1 MTYSEVA
8 KSLRLPLGF
17 ILGIAY
23 LIFARP
29 TPLTLAVGGAI
40 ALIGVIIRG
49 WASGHISKNERLATT
64 GPYAHTR
71 NPLYFGSFLIAAG
84 FAIAAHW
91 ALLLV
96 VVAFFVFIY
105 APTMQRERAN
115 IAGRFPTAYEAY
127 AANVP
132 AFVPRPTPWKAT
144 HPEPGDGGGFSFHL
158 YMKHGEWK
166 AGLTYALVML
176 WLVWHRPI
184 IDAASSLW
192 R

>member
-1 MTYSEVA
+1 LTYSEIA

-17 ILGIAY
+17 ILGITY

-40 ALIGVIIRG
+40 AFLGVIVRA
-49 WASGHISKNERLATT
+49 WASGHISKNERLATS

-91 ALLLV
+91 ALLLL
-96 VVAFFVFIY
+96 VVAFFVLIY

-115 IAGRFPTAYEAY
+115 IAGRFPGTYETY

-132 AFVPRPTPWKAT
+132 AFIPRPTPWRGSEAASDDT
-144 HPEPGDGGGFSFHL
+144 GAFSLAL

-166 AGLTYALVML
+166 AGLTYVMVMV
-176 WLVWHRPI
+176 WLAVRTVTGI
-184 IDAASSLW
+184 
-192 R
+192 